1 MKGRANSVF
10 VQEKVMGAEE
20 TVHTFTSCGVRAFPE
35 SLSQQIS
42 SLMIPFAVPVLQLSR
57 FSKRAS
63 QCSRMPC
70 EHILETTFI
79 R

>member
-20 TVHTFTSCGVRAFPE
+20 TVHTFTSCGVRAFPK

-42 SLMIPFAVPVLQLSR
+42 SHDPICCPGTPAVQVQ
-57 FSKRAS
+57 
-63 QCSRMPC
+63 
-70 EHILETTFI
+70 
-79 R
+79 